1 MGCTN
6 ASNYLL
12 AHAHCVVLPCPHPDL
27 GDTQVTFSSVFFFCL
42 LLSSVVKLGPMR
54 GSKTLLTV
62 LSYCVHLLAGGEA
75 GPSNIE
81 ESRSESR
88 KKSKAGGVPSR
99 PLPVTVCK
107 QVISKLAKDEKW
119 QGWAFD
125 GRKNIYT
132 AKAFMDVN
140 QEHNFKV
147 GLLHV
152 CVFCSLTVGT
162 SQIF

>member
-12 AHAHCVVLPCPHPDL
+12 AHAHCVVLSCPHPDL

-75 GPSNIE
+75 GPSNI
-81 ESRSESR
+81 
-88 KKSKAGGVPSR
+88 
-99 PLPVTVCK
+99 
-107 QVISKLAKDEKW
+107 
-119 QGWAFD
+119 
-125 GRKNIYT
+125 
-132 AKAFMDVN
+132 
-140 QEHNFKV
+140 
-147 GLLHV
+147 
-152 CVFCSLTVGT
+152 
-162 SQIF
+162 